1 MKKLVLVDRDRWIV
15 MCALEKHVSD
25 AYAPYVDAE
34 GEHRYCACGNYI
46 DPQLTRGKKCMPH
59 VYHMRRVAVS
69 IALAVFTCA
78 IAWLGGNLLY
88 S

>member
-1 MKKLVLVDRDRWIV
+1 MKKLVLVNRDRWIV

-34 GEHRYCACGNYI
+34 GEHSYCACGNYI

-78 IAWLGGNLLY
+78 IAWLSGNLLY
-88 S
+88 G

>member
-15 MCALEKHVSD
+15 MLAVERQVNETYARLSD
-25 AYAPYVDAE
+25 GIVHAY
-34 GEHRYCACGNYI
+34 CKCGNFI
-46 DPQLTRGKKCMPH
+46 DPELVRGKRCMSC

-78 IAWLGGNLLY
+78 FTWLGANLLY

>member
-78 IAWLGGNLLY
+78 FAWLSGNLLY
-88 S
+88 G